1 MTIDNKLERVVK
13 ELISYDEKY
22 EILEELGKGSFG
34 SVSKCRNKETRVLV
48 AAKFIR
54 KTAKSKVEF
63 ENEVNVM
70 RKLNHKYLIKLYDA
84 FETRRQLIIVMEL
97 VSGQELFQKC
107 AQEEVQLTEYQV
119 ARYMRQILEG
129 VNHMHEKNIVHLDLK
144 PENILCSGNMDEDE
158 IKIIDFG
165 FSRELK
171 SEEQNKV
178 ICGTAEF
185 IAPEVISFNPI
196 TLKTDMWS
204 IGVITYVLL
213 SGISPFLGGNDNET
227 FDNVTIGDYSYNV
240 EDNIFDTIS
249 EEAKN
254 LIDCCLQYKPCRRI
268 SVEEALNHKWLNKLK
283 GLQLVLDNKENLN
296 QFLNRRRWQR
306 IFNTV
311 KAAGRFYSII
321 KSGFDNQECTDSD
334 QDDSIETELTFNRI
348 SNLAKK
354 DLNSDLQTS
363 CSQSRKKSDEK
374 IDDVSPRS
382 VLQEVIVSGDHS
394 DIYCNN
400 TYRSTD
406 TNNNNINY
414 CDQLKCDTFGKNN
427 IEMDVDNIERMEVEK
442 TIISETEIT
451 PKNSIEKLC
460 FSSSVNDCVKIISKE
475 ERMLRRNIDK
485 KENFM
490 LTAEIQQKHRTKRL
504 STSDCESIQ
513 EEDDELKL
521 AIKKN
526 KDGRSNEETSK
537 TKILDQGY
545 LQGDQDYLQFEKN
558 EVTAKLKIDN
568 ALKPDSIKKAEPTPN
583 KKGFKN
589 STIIKETS
597 PVLQTKGKSDQY
609 RNNEKSTEQNLI
621 TLNKTNISQIPENVQ
636 NLKISKIDS
645 CKILDVKNDNN
656 QQHSKKFFFQEK
668 KPAPKNVISVT
679 DKKPTAKV
687 NFVSENKSLGKPN
700 STKETKP
707 QAKGVNITNKIAFFQ
722 K

>member
-1 MTIDNKLERVVK
+1 MTIDKKLERVAK
-13 ELISYDEKY
+13 EIISYDEKY

-144 PENILCSGNMDEDE
+144 PENILCSGIMDEDE

-204 IGVITYVLL
+204 IGVITYVLI

-254 LIDCCLQYKPCRRI
+254 FIDCCLQYKPCHRI

-321 KSGFDNQECTDSD
+321 KSNFDNQECTDSD
-334 QDDSIETELTFNRI
+334 PDDSIETELTFNRI
-348 SNLAKK
+348 SNLVKK

-363 CSQSRKKSDEK
+363 CSQSHKKSEK
-374 IDDVSPRS
+374 IDDVSPCS
-382 VLQEVIVSGDHS
+382 VLQDVSGYHS
-394 DIYCNN
+394 DIYCNT

-406 TNNNNINY
+406 TNNNNINNCVN
-414 CDQLKCDTFGKNN
+414 CDELKCDKFEKSQ
-427 IEMDVDNIERMEVEK
+427 IEMEVGNVEKMEVEK
-442 TIISETEIT
+442 TIIPETEIT
-451 PKNSIEKLC
+451 PKSSIEKLC
-460 FSSSVNDCVKIISKE
+460 FSSSVNIDDCVKIVTKE

-513 EEDDELKL
+513 EDDDELKL

-537 TKILDQGY
+537 AQIQDQG
-545 LQGDQDYLQFEKN
+545 YLQFEKN

-568 ALKPDSIKKAEPTPN
+568 ASKSDSIKKAEPLPN
-583 KKGFKN
+583 KKGFEN

-609 RNNEKSTEQNLI
+609 PNNEKSEQNLI
-621 TLNKTNISQIPENVQ
+621 TLNQTNISQIPENVQ

-645 CKILDVKNDNN
+645 CKIFDVKNDNN
-656 QQHSKKFFFQEK
+656 QQHSKKLFFQEK
-668 KPAPKNVISVT
+668 KPALKNVISVT

-687 NFVSENKSLGKPN
+687 NFVLEHKSLAKAN
-700 STKETKP
+700 STKETKLN
-707 QAKGVNITNKIAFFQ
+707 AKGVNITNKIAFFQ